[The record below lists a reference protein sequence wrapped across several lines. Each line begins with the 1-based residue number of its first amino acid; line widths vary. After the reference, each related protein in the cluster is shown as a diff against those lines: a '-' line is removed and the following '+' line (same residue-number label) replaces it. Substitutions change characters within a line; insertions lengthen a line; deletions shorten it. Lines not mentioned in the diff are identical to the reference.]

1 MVAFETVVIVVCV
14 VSAVI
19 ATVAFV
25 GARRLYDRIGR
36 LGPLSMTSDDELDDR
51 AQALV
56 RQEVNETLSAISA
69 LREARGEQ
77 LPPGQRGDEAARND
91 QPDPDSDRPERRSPA
106 RGA

>member
-1 MVAFETVVIVVCV
+1 MVAFEIVVIVVCV

-25 GARRLYDRIGR
+25 GARRLYDQVGGS
-36 LGPLSMTSDDELDDR
+36 GPLSMAPDDELGDR
-51 AQALV
+51 ARAQI

-69 LREARGEQ
+69 LREARGEAE
-77 LPPGQRGDEAARND
+77 RG
-91 QPDPDSDRPERRSPA
+91 SPA

>member
-1 MVAFETVVIVVCV
+1 MVAFEIVVIVVCV

-36 LGPLSMTSDDELDDR
+36 LGRLSMTSDDELDDR
-51 AQALV
+51 SQALV

-77 LPPGQRGDEAARND
+77 PPRAQRGEEAARYLQLD
-91 QPDPDSDRPERRSPA
+91 PDPDRPERRSPA